1 MKTIMKAFLW
11 SLPFLFSAT
20 AADVPAELGK
30 DTGTARW
37 KMVPGAEWLQ
47 DGTLKVK
54 ADRSGR
60 SLVSCSPD
68 VRKFAGKF
76 VRVSAQVKAEK
87 VSVGKRPNHGVKVM
101 VSRNSN
107 GMGELWKASANRLWG
122 SFDWNTQEVCLL
134 VPEDVSDF
142 RIHLGLENATGTAWF
157 RRIAIRELEGDLY
170 PAPVPLAAGFR
181 CEYTDTVTRLPLL
194 RGVCVLGSRMTPE
207 AIRTLGEWRCNALR
221 WWIEDRSKC
230 ANMKEYWPW
239 VEQELA
245 RLDALMPE
253 LRKAGIGVILTD
265 TDPGGRYCD
274 PIDPKQAESVDL
286 NPGLGNE
293 YRTCFSDRFNREYQ
307 KLYRMLGKR
316 YAHNPV
322 IIGYDLMNEPTHGGG
337 VKYDYLK
344 SQYLAALALRETDP
358 EKPVFISCNEMGP
371 PSAFTY
377 LKPVPVRNVIYQVH
391 MYVPGAF
398 THQLNP
404 KAAVFKSYPGMIG
417 GKNYDK
423 EELRRSLEPVLKFQ
437 KKYGAVIYAGEY
449 SAIRWAPGGDRYL
462 ADVTELFDE
471 LKWHTTYHAFREW
484 SGWSLEHSDDPSD
497 NNPVAEETKRA
508 RVIRN
513 YFKANTRFDGTPSS
527 APGKR

>member
-1 MKTIMKAFLW
+1 MRTIVKAFLW

-207 AIRTLGEWRCNALR
+207 AIRTLGKWRCNALR
-221 WWIEDRSKC
+221 WWIED
-230 ANMKEYWPW
+230 
-239 VEQELA
+239 L
-245 RLDALMPE
+245 
-253 LRKAGIGVILTD
+253 
-265 TDPGGRYCD
+265 
-274 PIDPKQAESVDL
+274 
-286 NPGLGNE
+286 
-293 YRTCFSDRFNREYQ
+293 
-307 KLYRMLGKR
+307 
-316 YAHNPV
+316 
-322 IIGYDLMNEPTHGGG
+322 
-337 VKYDYLK
+337 
-344 SQYLAALALRETDP
+344 
-358 EKPVFISCNEMGP
+358 
-371 PSAFTY
+371 
-377 LKPVPVRNVIYQVH
+377 
-391 MYVPGAF
+391 
-398 THQLNP
+398 
-404 KAAVFKSYPGMIG
+404 
-417 GKNYDK
+417 
-423 EELRRSLEPVLKFQ
+423 SL
-437 KKYGAVIYAGEY
+437 IH
-449 SAIRWAPGGDRYL
+449 I
-462 ADVTELFDE
+462 
-471 LKWHTTYHAFREW
+471 
-484 SGWSLEHSDDPSD
+484 
-497 NNPVAEETKRA
+497 
-508 RVIRN
+508 
-513 YFKANTRFDGTPSS
+513 
-527 APGKR
+527 